1 MSADANAT
9 RDEFLSFRLATEEY
23 AIDILQVREIRAC
36 ETVTRIAEAPAY
48 VKGVINLRGS
58 IVPIVDLRLKMGHP
72 AGFDANTVMI
82 ILNIAE
88 KLVGIVV
95 DAVCDVVALLPDQ
108 IRPAPDLAGTIEAG
122 VIKGLAPLDGRMLI
136 VVDIARIIS
145 ARDVLTLTPAEEEA
159 FA

>member
-1 MSADANAT
+1 MSTDNNAM

-36 ETVTRIAEAPAY
+36 EPVTRIAEAPAY

-58 IVPIVDLRLKMGHP
+58 IVPIIDLRLKLGHP
-72 AGFDANTVMI
+72 DGFDANTVMI
-82 ILNIAE
+82 ILNI
-88 KLVGIVV
+88 KDQLVGIVV

-108 IRPAPDLAGTIEAG
+108 IRPAPEMGVAIDAG
-122 VIKGLAPLDGRMLI
+122 VIRGLAPLDGRMLI
-136 VVDIARIIS
+136 VVDIARLLS
-145 ARDVLTLTPAEEEA
+145 AREVVAAEEA